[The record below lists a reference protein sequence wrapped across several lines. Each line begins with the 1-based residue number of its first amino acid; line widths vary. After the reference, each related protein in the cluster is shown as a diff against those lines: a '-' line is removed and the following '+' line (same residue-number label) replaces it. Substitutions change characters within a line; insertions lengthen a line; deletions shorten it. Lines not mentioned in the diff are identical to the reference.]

1 MTAGEQVR
9 ILSTM
14 KQITQ
19 DDVARLAGVTRS
31 VVSYVLNDN
40 SRAVAPETKDRVLKA
55 IEELGYRPN
64 KFAQGLGKGK
74 TNPMADRQ
82 IGIILNHSSVFL
94 RPYYAEIIAG
104 IHAKAHEE
112 NYHIRFIR
120 FFEDLSDPLLFNS
133 LIHGEE
139 ICGLILIAL
148 DQSLG
153 NKTHDVLIESIKER
167 IDNIICVEW
176 QYPGLSSVSFD
187 RKEAALTAT
196 RHLLGL
202 GHRHLAYIGEND
214 ERISGFRQALI
225 EAGWTDLSTLSI
237 TFANDMK
244 SGFEGASATLG
255 SPHGFSALLAGSDE
269 VAIGILRYL
278 NAQNIAVPET
288 LALVSIDNIEMAEF
302 TNPPLSTI
310 NVQKANMGRQAV
322 QLLINRNSNASEGAL
337 TILLPSSLVVRES
350 SGKKLV

>member
-1 MTAGEQVR
+1 
-9 ILSTM
+9 M

-40 SRAVAPETKDRVLKA
+40 SRAVAPETRDRVLKA

-74 TNPMADRQ
+74 TNPLADRQ
-82 IGIILNHSSVFL
+82 IGIVLNNSSVFL

-120 FFEDLSDPLLFNS
+120 FFDDLLDPLLFNS
-133 LIHGEE
+133 LIHSEE
-139 ICGLILIAL
+139 VCGLILIAL
-148 DQSLG
+148 DQSLVDQSQP
-153 NKTHDVLIESIKER
+153 KLIETIKER
-167 IDNIICVEW
+167 VDNIICVEW

-187 RKEAALTAT
+187 RKEAALSAT
-196 RHLLGL
+196 RHLLEL
-202 GHRHLAYIGEND
+202 GHRTIAYIGESD
-214 ERISGFRQALI
+214 ERISGFRHAFI
-225 EAGWTDLSTLSI
+225 EAGLTDLSTLSI
-237 TFANDMK
+237 TMANDMK
-244 SGFEGASATLG
+244 SGFEAAAAILSA
-255 SPHGFSALLAGSDE
+255 PHRFSAVLAGSDE

-278 NAQNIAVPET
+278 NEKGITVPEE

-310 NVQKANMGRQAV
+310 NVQKSNMGRQAV

-337 TILLPSSLVVRES
+337 TILLPSSLVIRES
-350 SGKKLV
+350 SGQAR